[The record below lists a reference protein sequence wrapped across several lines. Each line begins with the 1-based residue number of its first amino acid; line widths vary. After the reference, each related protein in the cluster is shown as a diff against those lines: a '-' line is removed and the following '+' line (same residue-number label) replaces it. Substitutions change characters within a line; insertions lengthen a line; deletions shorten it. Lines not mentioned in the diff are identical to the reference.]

1 MIPGHGLRITT
12 MKFME
17 LKINNMKP
25 TLKDQSILILQS
37 IRELREIYGPVP
49 DYRIKRQLVNT
60 RKYCRTVNMNN
71 NK

>member
-1 MIPGHGLRITT
+1 MLLENGAAFTT
-12 MKFME
+12 MKFMG
-17 LKINNMKP
+17 LIINNMKP
-25 TLKDQSILILQS
+25 TLKEQGVMILQS

-49 DYRIKRQLVNT
+49 DYRIKRQLVRT